1 MAPLPLKGRI
11 ILLILEYKDDFC
23 DKHAKNALIMLIH
36 FSVSNFKTFK
46 TKATL
51 NLIASNYDKETRE
64 EENVMQIPDFGL
76 RILKSAVVYGAN
88 ASGKSRFMDAITF
101 MKNFVIRSSTERLKG
116 DPINV
121 DLFRLATDTENGS
134 AEFEILFLHNN
145 EMYRYGFEISKQ
157 AVLAEWLYHRP
168 KTKEIEIFYREGQR
182 FEFHVKRFPKGHT
195 LAKEDLV
202 RENALLLTVAAQFND
217 QLSGEITD
225 WFKKLKVISGL
236 QEHRYQGF
244 TMDKTEDVI
253 QKKMIL
259 ELLAAADLGIQ
270 DIILE
275 RVDPDNLPANM
286 PNRLKELIRK
296 KVSED
301 NTEFI
306 SDILTT
312 HRRYDADNKY
322 VGDTN
327 FSLEDDESSGT
338 FKFFSLT
345 GPVLDA
351 LEQGY
356 PLFVD
361 ELDSKLHPNLVCKLV
376 ELFNSAT
383 YNPRNAQLIFNT
395 HDTNLLSSG
404 LFRRDQIW
412 FTEKDR
418 YGAAALYSL
427 SDFKSEVRRTENF
440 ESNYI
445 QGRYGAIP
453 FLTDFSTPFTS
464 SKIPDD
470 KK

>member
-1 MAPLPLKGRI
+1 
-11 ILLILEYKDDFC
+11 
-23 DKHAKNALIMLIH
+23 MLIQ

-46 TKATL
+46 NKATL

-64 EENVMQIPDFGL
+64 EENVIQIPEFGL

-88 ASGKSRFMDAITF
+88 ASGKSRFMDAMTF
-101 MKNFVIRSSTERLKG
+101 MKTFVIRSSTDRLKG

-121 DLFRLATDTENGS
+121 DQFRLATDAENS
-134 AEFEILFLHNN
+134 STEFEILFLHNN

-182 FEFHVKRFPKGHT
+182 FEFHVKRFSKGHT

-202 RENALLLTVAAQFND
+202 RENALLLSVAAQFND
-217 QLSGEITD
+217 QLSGEIIN

-236 QEHRYQGF
+236 QEHRYQRF
-244 TMDKTEDVI
+244 TLDKADDI
-253 QKKMIL
+253 NQKKRIL
-259 ELLAAADLGIQ
+259 ELLAVADLGIH

-275 RVDPDNLPANM
+275 RVDPENLPADM
-286 PNRLKELIRK
+286 PKRLKELIMK
-296 KVSED
+296 ETSES

-306 SDILTT
+306 SNILTK
-312 HRRYDADNKY
+312 HRRYDADKNY
-322 VGDTN
+322 VGDVN

-338 FKFFSLT
+338 FKLFSLT
-345 GPVLDA
+345 GAVLDA
-351 LEQGY
+351 LEHGY
-356 PLFVD
+356 PLFID
-361 ELDSKLHPNLVCKLV
+361 ELDSKLHPNLVCKLA
-376 ELFNSAT
+376 ELFNSST
-383 YNPRNAQLIFNT
+383 TNPQNAQLIFNT

-418 YGAAALYSL
+418 YGAASLYSL

-445 QGRYGAIP
+445 QGKYGAVP
-453 FLTDFSTPFTS
+453 FLGEFSSPFTS
-464 SKIPDD
+464 SKKPDD

>member
-1 MAPLPLKGRI
+1 
-11 ILLILEYKDDFC
+11 
-23 DKHAKNALIMLIH
+23 MLIQ
-36 FSVSNFKTFK
+36 FSVANFKTFK
-46 TKATL
+46 DKATL
-51 NLIASNYDKETRE
+51 SLLASNYDKETRE
-64 EENVMQIPDFGL
+64 SENVMQIPEFSL

-88 ASGKSRFMDAITF
+88 ASGKSKFMDAMVF
-101 MKNFVIRSSTERLKG
+101 MKNFVMRSSTDRLKG

-121 DLFRLATDTENGS
+121 DPFRLADSENNPT
-134 AEFEILFLHNN
+134 EFEVLFLHNN
-145 EMYRYGFEISKQ
+145 EMYRYGFMVSRQ

-182 FEFHVKRFPKGHT
+182 FEFHVKRFAKGHT
-195 LAKEDLV
+195 LAKQDLV
-202 RENALLLTVAAQFND
+202 RENALLLSVAAQFND
-217 QLSGEITD
+217 QLSSDVID

-236 QEHRYQGF
+236 QEDRYQGF
-244 TMDKTEDVI
+244 TMQKTEDAFL
-253 QKKMIL
+253 KKKIL
-259 ELLAAADLGIQ
+259 ELLAVADLGIH
-270 DIILE
+270 DITLE
-275 RVDPDNLPANM
+275 RFDPENLPADM
-286 PNRLKELIRK
+286 PQSLKELIRK
-296 KVSED
+296 KISEE

-312 HRRYDADNKY
+312 HRKYDADNNY
-322 VGDTN
+322 VGDVK
-327 FSLEDDESSGT
+327 FSLDNDESSGT

-351 LEQGY
+351 LEHGY

-361 ELDSKLHPNLVCKLV
+361 ELDSKLHPNLVCKLT

-383 YNPRNAQLIFNT
+383 SNPHNAQLIFNT

-418 YGAAALYSL
+418 YGAATLYSL

-445 QGRYGAIP
+445 QGKYGAIP
-453 FLTDFSTPFTS
+453 FLGDFSEPFTS
-464 SKIPDD
+464 QKKPDD

>member
-1 MAPLPLKGRI
+1 
-11 ILLILEYKDDFC
+11 
-23 DKHAKNALIMLIH
+23 MLIQ

-46 TKATL
+46 NKATL

-64 EENVMQIPDFGL
+64 EENIIQIPEFGL

-101 MKNFVIRSSTERLKG
+101 MKNFVIRSSTDRLKG

-121 DLFRLATDTENGS
+121 DLFRLATDTENGA

-145 EMYRYGFEISKQ
+145 EMYRYGFEITKQ

-182 FEFHVKRFPKGHT
+182 FEFHVKRFSKGYT

-217 QLSGEITD
+217 QLSGEIVN

-244 TMDKTEDVI
+244 TMDKTEDAV
-253 QKKMIL
+253 QKKRIL
-259 ELLAAADLGIQ
+259 ELLSAADLGIH

-275 RVDPDNLPANM
+275 RVDPDNLPADM
-286 PNRLKELIRK
+286 PKRLKELIQQ
-296 KVSED
+296 KVSEE
-301 NTEFI
+301 NAEFI

-312 HRRYDADNKY
+312 HRRYDADNNY
-322 VGDTN
+322 VGDAK

-351 LEQGY
+351 LEHGY
-356 PLFVD
+356 PLFID
-361 ELDSKLHPNLVCKLV
+361 ELDSKLHPNLVCKLI

-383 YNPRNAQLIFNT
+383 YNPQNSQLVFNT

-418 YGAAALYSL
+418 YGAASLYSL

-445 QGRYGAIP
+445 QGKYGAIP
-453 FLTDFSTPFTS
+453 FLTDFSAPFS
-464 SKIPDD
+464 SQKIPDD